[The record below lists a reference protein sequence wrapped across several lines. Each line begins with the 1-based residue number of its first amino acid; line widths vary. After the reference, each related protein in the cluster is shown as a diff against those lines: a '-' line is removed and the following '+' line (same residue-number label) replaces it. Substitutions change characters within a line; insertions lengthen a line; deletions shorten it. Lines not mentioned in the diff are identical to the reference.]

1 MRLAGILLVVA
12 CLVGRA
18 AEPFS
23 FVVFGDNQCA
33 ITSPT
38 SGVPERQALPL
49 IVRDLR
55 PTFVL
60 HTGDIMDHG
69 WEPTAYAKFREFY
82 QPMLEVAPFFPTL
95 GNHDAA
101 KIGWSNYLAFLKEQ
115 LTEVNPRVA
124 PGFARECQ
132 VFFADDPTVYPSKP
146 GDTEGAANRRD
157 IPSGFTKK
165 TYYAFRYRNVY
176 VISLEQGTRW
186 WTNTPRPWL
195 ERHLK
200 QAHED
205 QTIEHVVVIMH
216 HPIYS
221 SIMNENPPDPAK
233 PGSGECT
240 GPVRAYYE
248 PLFREYGVQLVFSGH
263 AHLYD
268 RFAVPNGDD
277 TIHYIVTGGGGGP
290 LYRGGYRTDT
300 PGAAFTQAR
309 LNGYHVVQV
318 EVDGPD
324 LHISCLQIEGDAT
337 NPRSSL
343 FEEFRIGPSA
353 KAAGE

>member
-1 MRLAGILLVVA
+1 MTLMRMIGVLVVGW
-12 CLVGRA
+12 LVAGA

-33 ITSPT
+33 VESAT
-38 SGVPERQALPL
+38 SGVPERQAVPL
-49 IVRDLR
+49 IIRDLK

-60 HTGDIMDHG
+60 HTGDIMDHA

-82 QPMLEVAPFFPTL
+82 QPMLAAAPFFPTL

-101 KIGWSNYLAFLKEQ
+101 RAGSSNYLAFLKEQ

-124 PGFARECQ
+124 PDFVRECQ

-146 GDTEGAANRRD
+146 GDTEGTANRQD

-165 TYYAFRYRNVY
+165 TYYAFRYRNLY

-195 ERHLK
+195 ERHLR

-205 QTIEHVVVIMH
+205 RTIDHIVVIMH
-216 HPIYS
+216 HPVYS
-221 SIMNENPPDPAK
+221 STMPENPPDPAK
-233 PGSGECT
+233 PGAGECT
-240 GPVRAYYE
+240 GPVRAYHE
-248 PLFREYGVQLVFSGH
+248 PLFQQYGVKLVFSGH

-268 RFAVPNGDD
+268 RFAVPNGEGA
-277 TIHYIVTGGGGGP
+277 TNYIVTGGGGGP
-290 LYRGGYRTDT
+290 LYRGGYRTDG
-300 PGAAFTQAR
+300 PGAAFSQAQFK
-309 LNGYHVVQV
+309 GYHVVRVQ
-318 EVDGPD
+318 VDGPE
-324 LHISCLQIEGDAT
+324 LRASCLRIEGDAA
-337 NPRSSL
+337 NPKSTVV
-343 FEEFRIGPSA
+343 EEFRLSPP
-353 KAAGE
+353 